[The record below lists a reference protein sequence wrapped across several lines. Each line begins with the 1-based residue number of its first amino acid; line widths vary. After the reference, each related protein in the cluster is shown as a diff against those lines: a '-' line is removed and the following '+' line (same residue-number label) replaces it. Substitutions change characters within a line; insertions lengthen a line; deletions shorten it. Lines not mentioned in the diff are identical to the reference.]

1 MILGSSTLSGDQS
14 ARDTIRK
21 IKSKSWFTT
30 ISLMILIA
38 PIHLIADIFRSFY
51 LLKVSFSSCKHLVV
65 ISNRNQLK
73 NILKYIPE
81 IQNHYEI
88 MYVKKAKT
96 LATFPLLFLTLAGI
110 FRICFSKQF
119 KLDRLSNLDV
129 SEASYYKNSYYLSM
143 IFKVIKPS
151 FIFMSREDT
160 VPFIETANAIQ
171 RLNINLVV
179 VEHGIFVRNYDSFV
193 STNNTFHVFSS
204 YENASKRNPPA
215 LQIIRARNPIQDI
228 YEAYKQSELVTCN
241 DEILIADTYNIRPYL
256 KEICEKVQKSN
267 SVCLRYHPG
276 QEVTEI
282 SGVRIS
288 HNKIH
293 DLRATKLVITG
304 TSGFAL
310 EAAMCGIPTIMSN
323 LLCVI

>member
-1 MILGSSTLSGDQS
+1 MSGDQS

-73 NILKYIPE
+73 IYLNIFQE

-96 LATFPLLFLTLAGI
+96 FATFPLLFLTLAGI

-160 VPFIETANAIQ
+160 VTFIGN
-171 RLNINLVV
+171 
-179 VEHGIFVRNYDSFV
+179 G
-193 STNNTFHVFSS
+193 
-204 YENASKRNPPA
+204 
-215 LQIIRARNPIQDI
+215 
-228 YEAYKQSELVTCN
+228 
-241 DEILIADTYNIRPYL
+241 
-256 KEICEKVQKSN
+256 
-267 SVCLRYHPG
+267 
-276 QEVTEI
+276 
-282 SGVRIS
+282 
-288 HNKIH
+288 
-293 DLRATKLVITG
+293 
-304 TSGFAL
+304 
-310 EAAMCGIPTIMSN
+310 
-323 LLCVI
+323 